1 MERVSCMMCAPRLFV
16 CAYFGGGDEILVVT
30 NVARSSYAE
39 EFAFLQIVRP
49 SVEGQ
54 CLQYGCDVMRITAHD
69 LDKLILVPQHFII
82 DSIGI
87 GFSEAELRPLSQEPL
102 NALRMLL
109 VELLL
114 VSRPIT
120 VGGAVTQHR

>member
-1 MERVSCMMCAPRLFV
+1 MMCAPRLFM
-16 CAYFGGGDEILVVT
+16 CAHFGGRDETLAVT

-39 EFAFLQIVRP
+39 EFAFLQIGRP

-54 CLQYGCDVMRITAHD
+54 CLQYGCDVMRIAAHD
-69 LDKLILVPQHFII
+69 LDELILVPQCLII

-102 NALRMLL
+102 NALSMLL
-109 VELLL
+109 VELFL
-114 VSRPIT
+114 V
-120 VGGAVTQHR
+120 